1 MKKLVR
7 LTESDLH
14 RIVKES
20 VNMILETE
28 FKQVD
33 NLNDYIQ
40 QNNLQMKPASKF
52 QRVNAQSGKSYINQY
67 GKQNGMDKRQ
77 IGRMVRKG
85 GAPLSTV
92 AGDGTQETNNMV
104 TKNHT
109 VLNNVGNT
117 ANKWASETPTFA
129 RKYEQDPTQQG
140 VYKPKGGPMNATQ
153 INEPISFT
161 APWGERMNVDKGGYI
176 LQDPNNPNDVYGISG
191 KDFDSTY
198 RFNEGKNRIRMPE
211 AQLHQIIKES
221 IQSMLDEVAGYKDT
235 MQKAGNNFNQN
246 TFMGRVRSKLQPQ
259 KYQQYQRI
267 QQQGNQMGQQAAD
280 NINAEREKVPIGM
293 SGGYGPYD
301 RFYSK
306 WASYAKQQGASNHGN
321 RPRPEDYGLSKYPNE
336 WYQERNKENFKQWEK
351 DLEDWDNNI
360 YPNAQKNGKALYNQR
375 IANDQAR
382 INKYGT
388 GGRVLKPMDGYDTSS
403 YQDAENAYDQQ
414 RQAIKNGQM

>member
-1 MKKLVR
+1 MNKKLIR

-176 LQDPNNPNDVYGISG
+176 LQDPNNPNDAYGISG

-198 RFNEGKNRIRMPE
+198 RFDEGKNRIRMSE
-211 AQLHQIIKES
+211 TQLHQIIKES
-221 IQSMLDEVAGYKDT
+221 IEQVLNEVSPQYYAN
-235 MQKAGNNFNQN
+235 AANAAQN
-246 TFMGRVRSKLQPQ
+246 SINGFKGKMIKTFMPKQYNKRQQQATQFRDMSNDHPQDEWEIINQQMGSNPYDAHTYYTLRNTRTGEQRGYNDGGKEKPFRGRVIPGQTGDNKDAAWLNNN
-259 KYQQYQRI
+259 QYNPSR
-267 QQQGNQMGQQAAD
+267 
-280 NINAEREKVPIGM
+280 R
-293 SGGYGPYD
+293 
-301 RFYSK
+301 
-306 WASYAKQQGASNHGN
+306 
-321 RPRPEDYGLSKYPNE
+321 
-336 WYQERNKENFKQWEK
+336 
-351 DLEDWDNNI
+351 
-360 YPNAQKNGKALYNQR
+360 
-375 IANDQAR
+375 
-382 INKYGT
+382 
-388 GGRVLKPMDGYDTSS
+388 
-403 YQDAENAYDQQ
+403 
-414 RQAIKNGQM
+414 

>member
-117 ANKWASETPTFA
+117 SNKWASETSTFA

-140 VYKPKGGPMNATQ
+140 VYKPKGGPMNAAQ

-176 LQDPNNPNDVYGISG
+176 LQDPNNPNDIYGISG

-198 RFNEGKNRIRMPE
+198 RFNEGKNRIRVSE
-211 AQLHQIIKES
+211 AQLHQIVKES
-221 IQSMLDEVAGYKDT
+221 IEQVLDEGFFDKFRRTANARDAYKGLDGDYSYNKDEDRFYYHDKYGNKHDTGIGYGK
-235 MQKAGNNFNQN
+235 GNVGTNWNPLKWWNSGDRQVTQNDAKRAKSRLQNFDNGKGNPFTDRGMIDN
-246 TFMGRVRSKLQPQ
+246 TARRNYDKEQEHRKEEASRRRREEE
-259 KYQQYQRI
+259 QQYYERNKGQYSRP
-267 QQQGNQMGQQAAD
+267 QQQGNGFSTAD
-280 NINAEREKVPIGM
+280 LI
-293 SGGYGPYD
+293 YGVD
-301 RFYSK
+301 RK
-306 WASYAKQQGASNHGN
+306 H
-321 RPRPEDYGLSKYPNE
+321 
-336 WYQERNKENFKQWEK
+336 
-351 DLEDWDNNI
+351 
-360 YPNAQKNGKALYNQR
+360 
-375 IANDQAR
+375 
-382 INKYGT
+382 
-388 GGRVLKPMDGYDTSS
+388 
-403 YQDAENAYDQQ
+403 
-414 RQAIKNGQM
+414 

>member
-176 LQDPNNPNDVYGISG
+176 LQDPNNPNDAYGISG

-198 RFNEGKNRIRMPE
+198 RFNEGKNRIRMSE
-211 AQLHQIIKES
+211 TQLHQIIKES

-246 TFMGRVRSKLQPQ
+246 TFMGRIRSKLQPQ

-267 QQQGNQMGQQAAD
+267 QKQGDEM
-280 NINAEREKVPIGM
+280 
-293 SGGYGPYD
+293 
-301 RFYSK
+301 
-306 WASYAKQQGASNHGN
+306 GASATDKINDTLDTMGDDYVNHGDVTV
-321 RPRPEDYGLSKYPNE
+321 PDYANYYRQQNPNTDNS
-336 WYQERNKENFKQWEK
+336 WYQNHKMGEEQFS
-351 DLEDWDNNI
+351 NNHA
-360 YPNAQKNGKALYNQR
+360 AQLGWRK
-375 IANDQAR
+375 
-382 INKYGT
+382 KYGT
-388 GGRVLKPMDGYDTSS
+388 GGRIAKPYGWNSS
-403 YQDAENAYDQQ
+403 IDKERDIYNQQ
-414 RQAIKNGQM
+414 RQAIKNGQI

>member
-1 MKKLVR
+1 MKRTIR
-7 LTESDLH
+7 LNESELK
-14 RIVKES
+14 RMISES
-20 VNMILETE
+20 VRRILYEADG
-28 FKQVD
+28 FKNVD
-33 NLNDYIQ
+33 NLNDYVAS
-40 QNNLQMKPASKF
+40 NGLQMRQASKF
-52 QRVNAQSGKSYINQY
+52 QRINARPAQEGERITTIASDGVGETRN
-67 GKQNGMDKRQ
+67 
-77 IGRMVRKG
+77 
-85 GAPLSTV
+85 V
-92 AGDGTQETNNMV
+92 AEQGDWV
-104 TKNHT
+104 
-109 VLNNVGNT
+109 VNNVSNPDNQWIIDG
-117 ANKWASETPTFA
+117 KTFA
-129 RKYEQDPTQQG
+129 KKYVPVNGQQG
-140 VYKPKGGPMNATQ
+140 VYMPKGGPMNAAQ

-161 APWGERMNVDKGGYI
+161 APWGERMNIDKGGYI
-176 LQDPNNPNDVYGISG
+176 LQDPNNPNDIYGISG

-198 RFNEGKNRIRMPE
+198 RFNENRIL
-211 AQLHQIIKES
+211 QNIIRECV
-221 IQSMLDEVAGYKDT
+221 QSALNEVEGYGNT
-235 MQKAGNNFNQN
+235 MQKAGNKFNQN
-246 TFMGRVRSKLQPQ
+246 TIMGRIRSKLQPQ

-301 RFYSK
+301 RFYPK
-306 WASYAKQQGASNHGN
+306 WDSYAKQQGVSNHGN
-321 RPRPEDYGLSKYPNE
+321 RPRPEDYGLSIYPNE

-375 IANDQAR
+375 ITNDQAR

>member
-1 MKKLVR
+1 MKRRVR
-7 LTESDLH
+7 LTEQDLH
-14 RIVKES
+14 RIVKDS

-104 TKNHT
+104 TRNHT

-117 ANKWASETPTFA
+117 ANRWAAETPTFK
-129 RKYEQDPTQQG
+129 RKYEKDPSANG
-140 VYKPKGGPMNATQ
+140 VYKPKGGPMNAAQ

-176 LQDPNNPNDVYGISG
+176 LQDPNNPNDAYGISG

-198 RFNEGKNRIRMPE
+198 RFNEGKNRIRMSE

-221 IQSMLDEVAGYKDT
+221 IQSMLDEVVGFKDT

-267 QQQGNQMGQQAAD
+267 QQQGNQMGANATD
-280 NINAEREKVPIGM
+280 KINDTLDTMGDDYV
-293 SGGYGPYD
+293 
-301 RFYSK
+301 
-306 WASYAKQQGASNHGN
+306 NHGDVTV
-321 RPRPEDYGLSKYPNE
+321 PDYANYYRQQNPNTDYS
-336 WYQERNKENFKQWEK
+336 WYQNHKMGEEQFS
-351 DLEDWDNNI
+351 
-360 YPNAQKNGKALYNQR
+360 
-375 IANDQAR
+375 NDHTTQLGWR
-382 INKYGT
+382 KKYGT
-388 GGRVLKPMDGYDTSS
+388 GGRIAKPYGWNSS
-403 YQDAENAYDQQ
+403 IDKEREIYNQQ